1 MEGAKGPGLGTMLV
15 GALLMEKIH
24 PPNLIWEIFFEMIC
38 VCVFFFA
45 GGLRKKTM

>member
-38 VCVFFFA
+38 FFFFLL
-45 GGLRKKTM
+45 GG